1 MGKRKL
7 DFSSPSQ
14 SKLTKLSAF
23 GFSSANSS
31 NVVSETSSS
40 PKPSS
45 SNKGASTNVTPDTK
59 TPSTC
64 IRKFQDSW
72 KFGRPWL
79 RYDSKLK
86 LMFCDICVNS
96 QIVNSFTTGCDIM
109 KKECVTKHESRK
121 GKLLHIIYN
130 VVSIPCFHSP
140 FQNYNLAQ
148 HSR

>member
-23 GFSSANSS
+23 GFSSADSS

-45 SNKGASTNVTPDTK
+45 SNKGASTNVTPDAKYNVLGNSKIAGSLAVRGSDMT
-59 TPSTC
+59 
-64 IRKFQDSW
+64 
-72 KFGRPWL
+72 
-79 RYDSKLK
+79 KLK
-86 LMFCDICVNS
+86 LTFCDICVNS

-109 KKECVTKHESRK
+109 KKECEPSMTTERVS
-121 GKLLHIIYN
+121 YF
-130 VVSIPCFHSP
+130 VVSIPGSQSYIFLEHR
-140 FQNYNLAQ
+140 AV
-148 HSR
+148 

>member
-23 GFSSANSS
+23 GFSTANSS

-45 SNKGASTNVTPDTK
+45 RSKGASTNVTPDAK

-79 RYDSKLK
+79 RYD
-86 LMFCDICVNS
+86 
-96 QIVNSFTTGCDIM
+96 
-109 KKECVTKHESRK
+109 
-121 GKLLHIIYN
+121 
-130 VVSIPCFHSP
+130 
-140 FQNYNLAQ
+140 
-148 HSR
+148 